1 MEDILNKLEEF
12 INMATLAIIAA
23 NVIISLKGFKDF
35 SFFEKYKFNI
45 GGIRKGEQYRM
56 ISSRFLHLD
65 FSHLLFNMMTLYFF
79 ADVVISS
86 IGYVKFILI
95 YIASLLVGNL
105 LSFYF
110 HKNEYNYSAIGAS
123 GAVSGILYSAI
134 LFYPNMSLYLFFI
147 PIPIPAWVFGI
158 LYLLYS
164 IYGMKKSL
172 GNIGHD
178 AHFGGALAGYV
189 LTILFAPSLLNT
201 QLWII
206 ALLAVP
212 LLLLFL
218 LIKLKKI

>member
-1 MEDILNKLEEF
+1 MENIHP
-12 INMATLAIIAA
+12 ITLAIIAA
-23 NVIISLKGFKDF
+23 NVAISLKGFKDF
-35 SFFEKYKFNI
+35 AFFEKYKFNI
-45 GGIRKGEQYRM
+45 AGIRRGEQIRM
-56 ISSRFLHLD
+56 ITSGFLHLD
-65 FSHLLFNMMTLYFF
+65 LSHLLFNMLTLYFF
-79 ADVVISS
+79 ADVVLISVGP
-86 IGYVKFILI
+86 IKFLLI

-105 LSFYF
+105 LSYFF
-110 HKNEYNYSAIGAS
+110 HKDEYHYSAIGAS
-123 GAVSGILYSAI
+123 GAVMGILYSAI
-134 LFYPNMSLYLFFI
+134 LFYPDMGLYLFFI
-147 PIPIPAWVFGI
+147 PIPIPAWIFGI

-206 ALLAVP
+206 VLLAVP
-212 LLLLFL
+212 LLLLFI